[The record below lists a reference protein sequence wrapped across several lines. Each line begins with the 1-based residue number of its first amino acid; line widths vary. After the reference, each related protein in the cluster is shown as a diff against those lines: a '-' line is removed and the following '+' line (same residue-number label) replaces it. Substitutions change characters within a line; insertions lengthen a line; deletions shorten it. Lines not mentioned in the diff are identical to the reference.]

1 MRSQSSWSQRGFSL
15 VEVIVALAIVALML
29 GAVYQV
35 ATGSVRSTERTDNYL
50 RALTTAQSV
59 LAQVSAQ
66 PVLQVGTTLGTSG
79 GVAWSRSI
87 KPYSAPAPTPETR
100 LYRVTVSAM
109 RQGSKVEL
117 ETVLIAGVV
126 RD

>member
-1 MRSQSSWSQRGFSL
+1 MRSLSSRSQKGFSL

-35 ATGSVRSTERTDNYL
+35 SAGSVRSTARTDNYL

-66 PVLQVGTTLGTSG
+66 PVLQVGTTLGSSG

-87 KPYSAPAPTPETR
+87 KPYAAPAPTPETR

>member
-1 MRSQSSWSQRGFSL
+1 MRSQASWSQRGFSL

-66 PVLQVGTTLGTSG
+66 PVLQVGTTLGSSG

-100 LYRVTVSAM
+100 LYQVTVSAM

-117 ETVLIAGVV
+117 ETVLISGVA
-126 RD
+126 RE

>member
-1 MRSQSSWSQRGFSL
+1 MRSQSSNSQGGFSL

-29 GAVYQV
+29 GTVYQV
-35 ATGSVRSTERTDNYL
+35 ATGSVRSTAKGDDYL

-59 LAQVSAQ
+59 LAQASAQ
-66 PVLQVGTTLGTSG
+66 PVLRVGTTLGSSDD
-79 GVAWSRSI
+79 VAWSRSI

-100 LYRVTVSAM
+100 LYQVTVVAM

-117 ETVLIAGVV
+117 ETVMIAGVP